1 MMSKAPDTLQTSV
14 TRAKW
19 AQCRII
25 LLCLLSAAC
34 KPSPELQA
42 SRDVRATTAQSLR
55 QVAVLPL
62 QRGYYVA
69 SDTPCAK
76 ASNATLL
83 LLRRNGIGGAR
94 YFCEFK
100 LQEAD
105 IFEGD
110 ILVVDRSIEPAH
122 GHIVVA
128 FLNEERLVKRLSIR
142 DGNVSLL
149 AGNSEY
155 PPLTLKGENQ
165 LDIWGV
171 AIGKFKRLPA

>member
-1 MMSKAPDTLQTSV
+1 MLGSPHFIKADLY
-14 TRAKW
+14 
-19 AQCRII
+19 
-25 LLCLLSAAC
+25 SAALDAPRIFIPIGATPVSAGF
-34 KPSPELQA
+34 PSPAE
-42 SRDVRATTAQSLR
+42 DYAQ
-55 QVAVLPL
+55 
-62 QRGYYVA
+62 
-69 SDTPCAK
+69 
-76 ASNATLL
+76 
-83 LLRRNGIGGAR
+83 RRLDINEYLIRNPVSTFFFTVKGDSM
-94 YFCEFK
+94 
-100 LQEAD
+100 QEAD